1 MNTLYIATLGVY
13 DENTTE
19 QINLKEIGIQARDE
33 YEAHKK
39 AMLKCNVQD
48 NQLVIRITEAST
60 RTLKF
65 DFQKG
70 FNP

>member
-19 QINLKEIGIQARDE
+19 QINLKEIGIQAKDE

-39 AMLKCNVQD
+39 AMFKCNAQD

-60 RTLKF
+60 RILKF

>member
-1 MNTLYIATLGVY
+1 MNNFIAVIGLY

-19 QINLKEIGIQARDE
+19 QIALKEISIQARDE

-39 AMLKCNVQD
+39 AIFRCNLRENQIVLK
-48 NQLVIRITEAST
+48 LFEADG
-60 RTLKF
+60 RKLKF

-70 FNP
+70 FNF

>member
-1 MNTLYIATLGVY
+1 MNNFIAIIGLY

-19 QINLKEIGIQARDE
+19 QIALKEISIQARDE

-39 AMLKCNVQD
+39 AFYKCD
-48 NQLVIRITEAST
+48 LRGNQIVLRLFEAKD
-60 RTLKF
+60 RKLKF

>member
-1 MNTLYIATLGVY
+1 MNNFIAIIGLY

-19 QINLKEIGIQARDE
+19 QIALKEIGIQARDK

-39 AMLKCNVQD
+39 AIYKCDLRD
-48 NQLVIRITEAST
+48 NQIVLKIFEANG
-60 RTLKF
+60 RKLKF

-70 FNP
+70 FNS

>member
-1 MNTLYIATLGVY
+1 MNNFIAIIGLY

-19 QINLKEIGIQARDE
+19 QIALKEIGIQAKDE

-39 AMLKCNVQD
+39 AIYKCDLRDHQIVLK
-48 NQLVIRITEAST
+48 IFEANG
-60 RTLKF
+60 RQLKF